1 MCDLATAGFVMS
13 AVGTAT
19 SAYGM
24 YQQGQAAEAQGEYQA
39 AVSRN
44 NAIIAERNARLA
56 EERGKV
62 AETQKQRQIQQ
73 LIGRQRAGA
82 AASGVEVDT
91 GSALLAR
98 QDIAEMGAFDIE
110 NIKFDTAMEAYN
122 YRVAGSQAQSQAALY
137 QAQGSQAATA
147 GMIGAGGTLLTG
159 AGQFAGKWYDYKNT
173 PKVGSVK

>member
-1 MCDLATAGFVMS
+1 MCDPATAGFVMS

-19 SAYGM
+19 SVFGM
-24 YQQGQAAEAQGEYQA
+24 YQQGQAAQAQGEYQA

-44 NAIIAERNARLA
+44 NAIIAERNAQLA

-91 GSALLAR
+91 GSALVAR

-110 NIKFDTAMEAYN
+110 NIRFDTAMEAYN

-147 GMIGAGGTLLTG
+147 GRIGAGGTL
-159 AGQFAGKWYDYKNT
+159 
-173 PKVGSVK
+173 

>member
-1 MCDLATAGFVMS
+1 MCDLATAGLVLT

-24 YQQGQAAEAQGEYQA
+24 YQQGQAAEKQGEYQA

-44 NAIIAERNARLA
+44 NAVIAEHNARIA

-73 LIGRQRAGA
+73 LIGKQRAGA
-82 AASGVEVDT
+82 AASGVEIDT
-91 GSALLAR
+91 GSALSAR
-98 QDIAEMGAFDIE
+98 QDIAEQGAFDIE
-110 NIKFDTAMEAYN
+110 NIKFDTAMESYN
-122 YRVAGSQAQSQAALY
+122 YRVAGSQAQSQASLY

-159 AGQFAGKWYDYKNT
+159 AGQFASNWYDYKR
-173 PKVGSVK
+173 KK